1 MGQKILLQKQGQS
14 SYQDGESFLEK
25 YYHSFN
31 FNTLLNNGLMN
42 KTLLINNEDKCP
54 LVIKIFMKTDFD
66 QNDKNIY
73 KKGKEKLKEIQKK
86 IISNT
91 KIYDLINENKIELQN
106 SKEISNFDINDF
118 KPSFNLSPIYYLEE
132 NEKAGMIIRQF
143 YKYNLKER
151 LYVRPFL
158 TKIEKIWLSF
168 QLLFA
173 INELHS
179 KNFTHGDIKL
189 ENILLTNNNVLYLS
203 DYAPYKPAYLR
214 SDDFNGYTFYFGS
227 NEADA
232 NKNCYLSPERLTE
245 NELNFEEKY
254 KHEKYMD
261 MFSIGVCL
269 AEIFMEENLFNF
281 SKLLSYKRG
290 EYSIQ
295 KSLEK
300 IKDKEIENFILKLLD
315 SEYKTRLNS
324 SDALNE
330 FAIKICPL
338 SFRSYLIHFNCVIS
352 CTNYYKQD
360 LLIGLIYKHFRQI
373 WKFHFDEKVPILK
386 QKLNFE
392 IYNKLI
398 IEPSFNNNIIFNLV
412 KDITNSNEENDL
424 INCFLRNFEFC
435 FDLNDLNKIKKKNNE
450 NEKYDKNSII
460 IIVNYLLQNF
470 LNPKFA
476 SSSLVAMEML
486 KFISFK
492 IDDLMKIQLIV
503 PYFVNNLSYNNNLV
517 KITCLNYLF
526 EILYSIDFKNLIIPS
541 TDFNYFDSYVFPE
554 IFKNFYTE
562 ENKNSNEN
570 NRNNLILTIEF
581 LNNIDKIIELTELF
595 LELTLKSKIKN
606 FNLKNNNNFDDD
618 NNENNNN
625 NNDFSINQTE
635 FSNDFNNNNE
645 NKNKEYKKD
654 QRDLIF
660 ISYDSFLE
668 DFKNNLFKIISNKIK
683 TNSDLDNLLVLLEKL
698 PKIFKFY
705 GKKRSKDFSM
715 FLISNFNNNEWI
727 IQSSIVKYLPEMLI
741 HLGEEALNEYFIL
754 SCLILLAGN
763 NLNEIKIYELIKC
776 FRRLFKMKFLNKK
789 EVFKH
794 FIEIKHFLLHPNFWI
809 RNELKSFLIEI
820 INENKIEENFL
831 FLFKDLKDYFYCP
844 VIEFNEKNMKFLIK
858 NLSRVIY
865 NLKLN
870 NFYYN
875 NENFLNDE
883 PSFKLLEKIINEKIN
898 NESNNNDTNFSYF
911 VDFKKEF
918 EKFNRNNFKNYT
930 EAILKK
936 IYLKLFLKKDSDF
949 MSENQRFFGK
959 LFWFSDNI
967 KKINIPKNDDI
978 FFNNNNNAII
988 SSDYFKLFY
997 IIKAMDIYIKLNCL
1011 NEFLSSIFD
1020 NNKTLKNEKNFS
1032 KNFYDWRP
1040 SGQNISTLYDHNK
1053 NSIEKILYFNKN
1065 KFLTVDNKTN
1075 TFLWEVQQI
1084 NNEFLFDKI
1093 KIVSNDEKDENE
1105 IFNNNNNNNQNKKII
1120 YQNSISLFDSNI
1132 LIYACDNNLYQMKIG
1147 EEKCEKIHNDKNN
1160 ITTTLEKDN
1169 FVLFTSKN
1177 LNIYDPRIKKIAI
1190 SYEIPIQ
1197 FGQISCMINNNKEID
1212 GIYLGTFGGFLIN
1225 FDLRINE
1232 IKNSYCYYGNVP
1244 ILGINTWNF
1253 NNINNVNCD
1262 FDEKNNYLIIN
1273 TANEDFEIGL
1283 WNIDNNNNNL
1293 DVLFKVNSINGKDI
1307 KPLTI
1312 EFPEINNEEYKSD
1325 YNNVNLNYYYNINHF
1340 NNNQNL
1346 FGFNN
1351 NKIDF
1356 SVDNNFY
1363 MNSNERLNKLENIFS
1378 LKSTVTKVIL
1388 PYYSKFYNTNYLI
1401 SMGNDRVIR
1410 YWDILNSNKSFI
1422 INAPNNLNKVLYSKS
1437 VYDKTSIFQS
1447 NEFYNINEML
1457 QNFSGFSDYFL
1468 FNGLSYHNNVQ
1479 NEFDESEEI
1488 LKYCKRISDCSH
1500 KGVISDGLVMEC
1512 FNENLLITTG
1522 WDGMIKVWK

>member
-1 MGQKILLQKQGQS
+1 MGQKILLQKQGAS
-14 SYQDGESFLEK
+14 SYQDGESFLDR
-25 YYHSFN
+25 YYHSFS

-42 KTLLINNEDKCP
+42 KTVLINNEDKCP

-66 QNDKNIY
+66 QNDKIIY
-73 KKGKEKLKEIQKK
+73 NKGKEKLKNIQKK
-86 IISNT
+86 IIANT
-91 KIYDLINENKIELQN
+91 KIFDSINESKIELQN
-106 SKEISNFDINDF
+106 SNEISKDFDINEF
-118 KPSFNLSPIYYLEE
+118 KPSFNLSPIFCLEE

-158 TKIEKIWLSF
+158 TKIEKIWLCF

-173 INELHS
+173 INELHL

-227 NEADA
+227 NEVDA
-232 NKNCYLSPERLTE
+232 NKNCYLSPERLTD
-245 NELNFEEKY
+245 ELDLEKKY
-254 KHEKYMD
+254 KFEKYMD

-300 IKDKEIENFILKLLD
+300 IKDKEIESFILKLLD
-315 SEYKTRLNS
+315 TDYNSRLNS
-324 SDALNE
+324 KEALNE
-330 FAIKICPL
+330 FASKICPL
-338 SFRSYLIHFNCVIS
+338 SFRSYLIHLNCVIS

-373 WKFHFDEKVPILK
+373 WKFHFGEEVPQLK

-392 IYNKLI
+392 ILNKLI

-412 KDITNSNEENDL
+412 KDINNSNEENDL
-424 INCFLRNFEFC
+424 INCFLRDYELC
-435 FDLNDLNKIKKKNNE
+435 FDLNDLNKIKNDENK

-470 LNPKFA
+470 LNPKFS

-486 KFISFK
+486 KFISLK
-492 IDDLMKIQLIV
+492 MDDLTKIQLIV
-503 PYFVNNLSYNNNLV
+503 PYFVNNLNYNNNLV

-562 ENKNSNEN
+562 ENKILSEKN
-570 NRNNLILTIEF
+570 NRKNLILNIEF

-595 LELTLKSKIKN
+595 LGLTLKSKIKN
-606 FNLKNNNNFDDD
+606 FNLKNNNVND
-618 NNENNNN
+618 NLDENENN
-625 NNDFSINQTE
+625 DESSINQSE
-635 FSNDFNNNNE
+635 FTNDFNTNESNE
-645 NKNKEYKKD
+645 NKKEFKKD

-660 ISYDSFLE
+660 VSYDTFLE
-668 DFKNNLFKIISNKIK
+668 DFKNTLFKIISNKIK

-789 EVFKH
+789 EAFKH

-809 RNELKSFLIEI
+809 RNELKNFLIEI
-820 INENKIEENFL
+820 INENRIEENFL
-831 FLFKDLKDYFYCP
+831 YLFKDLKEYFYCP
-844 VIEFNEKNMKFLIK
+844 VIEFNENNMKFLIR
-858 NLSRVIY
+858 NLSRVVY

-870 NFYYN
+870 NFNFN
-875 NENFLNDE
+875 NETIFVEE
-883 PSFKLLEKIINEKIN
+883 PSFKLLENLINSHIN
-898 NESNNNDTNFSYF
+898 NESNNNDTKFSYF
-911 VDFKKEF
+911 ESFSEDLER
-918 EKFNRNNFKNYT
+918 FNRNNFKNYT

-936 IYLKLFLKKDSDF
+936 IYLKLFLKKDFDF

-997 IIKAMDIYIKLNCL
+997 VIKAMDIYIKLNCL

-1020 NNKTLKNEKNFS
+1020 NNKVLKSEKNFS
-1032 KNFYDWRP
+1032 KNFFDWRP

-1053 NSIEKILYFNKN
+1053 NAIEKILFLNKN

-1075 TFLWEVQQI
+1075 TFLWEVQKI

-1093 KIVSNDEKDENE
+1093 KVVSNDENE
-1105 IFNNNNNNNQNKKII
+1105 TKEKII
-1120 YQNSISLFDSNI
+1120 YQNSISLLDSNV
-1132 LIYACDNNLYQMKIG
+1132 LIYACDNVLYQTKIS
-1147 EEKCEKIHNDKNN
+1147 EEKCEKIHLDKNN
-1160 ITTTLEKDN
+1160 ITTTLEKNN

-1197 FGQISCMINNNKEID
+1197 FGQISCMIDNIKETD
-1212 GIYLGTFGGFLIN
+1212 GIYLGTFGGYLIN

-1244 ILGINTWNF
+1244 ILGINTWNV
-1253 NNINNVNCD
+1253 NNVNNEI
-1262 FDEKNNYLIIN
+1262 FDEKKNYLVIN
-1273 TANEDFEIGL
+1273 SANEDFEIGL
-1283 WNIDNNNNNL
+1283 WEIDNNANNL
-1293 DVLFKVNSINGKDI
+1293 KFLLKVNSINGKDV

-1312 EFPEINNEEYKSD
+1312 EFPEIINEEYKSD
-1325 YNNVNLNYYYNINHF
+1325 FNNNNFNYYYNINHF
-1340 NNNQNL
+1340 NMYQNL
-1346 FGFNN
+1346 FNFNSK
-1351 NKIDF
+1351 KIDF
-1356 SVDNNFY
+1356 SVSNNFY
-1363 MNSNERLNKLENIFS
+1363 SNSNERLNKLENIFS

-1388 PYYSKFYNTNYLI
+1388 PYYSKFYNANYLI

-1410 YWDILNSNKSFI
+1410 FWDIFNKNKNYI
-1422 INAPNNLNKVLYSKS
+1422 INAPNNLNEIIYSYS
-1437 VYDKTSIFQS
+1437 IYDETKIIQS
-1447 NEFYNINEML
+1447 NEFYNLNTM
-1457 QNFSGFSDYFL
+1457 QRDSPNFSEYFL
-1468 FNGLSYHNNVQ
+1468 YNGLSYHNNVQ
-1479 NEFDESEEI
+1479 NEFDEGEEI

-1522 WDGMIKVWK
+1522 WDGMVKVWK